1 MSTLKTKKVQ
11 LGDNADPSKNF
22 LIEVPAVAD
31 GTLSIKRQDGTN
43 VLSIDA
49 TGKAVIPGVVG
60 TVAQVGGLPT
70 GQVVERGSN
79 ANGEYV
85 RFADGTQIC
94 VAAVTFVGNG
104 NWTYPSTFASA
115 PVVAPVN
122 SSGAATAFSITVTIA
137 VNTTSASLRSLDVT
151 SGSVA
156 TRISTLTPLVSA
168 IGRWF

>member
-1 MSTLKTKKVQ
+1 MAITLNGTTGIVSPKVNALDLE
-11 LGDNADPSKNF
+11 LGSKN
-22 LIEVPAVAD
+22 
-31 GTLSIKRQDGTN
+31 
-43 VLSIDA
+43 
-49 TGKAVIPGVVG
+49 
-60 TVAQVGGLPT
+60 
-70 GQVVERGSN
+70 VVERGSN

-122 SSGAATAFSITVTIA
+122 SSGVATAFSITVVVVA
-137 VNTTSASLRSLDVT
+137 SNNSASLRSLDVT

-156 TRISTLTPLVSA
+156 TRISALTPLVSA
-168 IGRWF
+168 IGRWY